1 MLVVRNIL
9 EEQNSISLD
18 IKNATLK
25 CKKVIVNPFMEEYL
39 KLDTHTGI
47 VYVNSYAK
55 LNSLSNKIGLTFS
68 LEKNVSEENNYIS
81 LIGLDPQISSS
92 TIWDNYSNSLEEY
105 EYYWITN
112 GTDTLR
118 TSPGSVLAL
127 NGKSQNV
134 QDPECS
140 FIWMNSTNLDVSK
153 VSRGTAKRFK
163 IYSLIP
169 ILYHYYHKLE
179 PKTIEE
185 IASLLLN
192 TLTSLGS
199 PDSLINAPSPIMISK
214 FIGKEET
221 TFVDALIEKL
231 FDMDSTKENCAS
243 LLSQRIHNATTIA
256 PPKAVLGV
264 EIKKEKDLV
273 KGSISEE
280 DLFVLYLNISPN
292 EDKDTIEYS
301 IGDFK
306 YPNEYESVEWKNYI
320 DQVPLNNYYNEG
332 LFTKQI
338 LIRSSRSNEDPLFQG
353 RALTSS
359 IIAIPAGKEDSLF
372 GDTLKIVKD
381 SNSSPLSLVKE
392 ASFKNLVCNPSL

>member
-1 MLVVRNIL
+1 MLVIRNIL
-9 EEQNSISLD
+9 EGQNSISLD
-18 IKNATLK
+18 TKNATLK

-39 KLDTHTGI
+39 KLDTCTGI

-55 LNSLSNKIGLTFS
+55 LGSLSNKIGLTFS
-68 LEKNVSEENNYIS
+68 LEKNVSEEDNYVS

-112 GTDTLR
+112 GTDDLR

-127 NGKSQNV
+127 NGKSQNIL
-134 QDPECS
+134 DPECS
-140 FIWMNSTNLDVSK
+140 FIWMNSTGLDVSK
-153 VSRGTAKRFK
+153 VARGTAKRFK

-169 ILYHYYHKLE
+169 VLYHYYRKLN

-185 IASLLLN
+185 ISSLLLN

-199 PDSLINAPSPIMISK
+199 PDSLTNASSPIMISK
-214 FIGKEET
+214 FIGKEEI

-231 FDMDSTKENCAS
+231 FDIDSTKENCAS

-256 PPKAVLGV
+256 PPKATLGV
-264 EIKKEKDLV
+264 EIKKEKD
-273 KGSISEE
+273 SISEE
-280 DLFVLYLNISPN
+280 DLFVLYLNIPPN
-292 EDKDTIEYS
+292 EDRDTIEYS

-306 YPNEYESVEWKNYI
+306 YPNEYESVEWKNYT
-320 DQVPLNNYYNEG
+320 DQVPLNDYYNEG

-353 RALTSS
+353 KALTSS

-381 SNSSPLSLVKE
+381 SNPSPLSLIKE
-392 ASFKNLVCNPSL
+392 ASSGNLVCNPSL